1 METMSSMKK
10 SLRSAFGLRT
20 RLRRELDAILDAC
33 GIPQE
38 RAHLSHDGKERRAVT
53 VWAPGGVNPLGTITL
68 NLQRVPGATSH
79 ETFVTLSMNHAQD
92 QEHYNLELDRHTVHV
107 RVRAMAFPP

>member
-38 RAHLSHDGKERRAVT
+38 LAHVSHDGKERRAVT

-68 NLQRVPGATSH
+68 DLQRVPGATSYH
-79 ETFVTLSMNHAQD
+79 TFVTLSMNRGQN
-92 QEHYNLELDRHTVHV
+92 QEQYDLELDRQTVHV
-107 RVRAMAFPP
+107 RVRAMASPS